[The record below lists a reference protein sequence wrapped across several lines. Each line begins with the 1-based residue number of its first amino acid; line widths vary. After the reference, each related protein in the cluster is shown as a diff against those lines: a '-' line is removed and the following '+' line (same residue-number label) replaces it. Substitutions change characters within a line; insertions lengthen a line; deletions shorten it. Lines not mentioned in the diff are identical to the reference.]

1 MNDDLN
7 AIYDQLMEQ
16 EYRMLE
22 LEQEKEKLT
31 NDALKHLAR
40 RYGLGDFD

>member
-7 AIYDQLMEQ
+7 AIHDQLMEQ
-16 EYRMLE
+16 QYRMLE

-31 NDALKHLAR
+31 NKALEHLAR
-40 RYGLGDFD
+40 RYGLSDFD